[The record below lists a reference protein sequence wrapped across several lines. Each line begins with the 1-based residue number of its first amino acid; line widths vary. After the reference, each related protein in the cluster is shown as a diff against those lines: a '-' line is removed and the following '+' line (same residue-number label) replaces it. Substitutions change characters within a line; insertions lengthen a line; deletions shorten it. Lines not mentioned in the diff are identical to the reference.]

1 MSRQI
6 HYYAVNIEQN
16 VFHIQIK
23 IENNFLKCVFFYS
36 KSILMSINVFV
47 CLGILLSKKFIKC
60 LLQGLMSVFLKNE
73 YKK

>member
-23 IENNFLKCVFFYS
+23 IKNNFLKYVLFYF
-36 KSILMSINVFV
+36 KRIF
-47 CLGILLSKKFIKC
+47 CGIKC
-60 LLQGLMSVFLKNE
+60 FLDLKSRGLKTI
-73 YKK
+73 KKCL